1 MAIIEF
7 KQYDIGNNIDFL
19 NKFLVK
25 ASQDRFE
32 LRKAKNGVYYLYDY
46 DDREIIRNKIE
57 IKDILDNQ
65 FLENFC
71 NKEDYKRIEN
81 ILRGANV
88 L

>member
-7 KQYDIGNNIDFL
+7 KQYDINNNIDFL

-71 NKEDYKRIEN
+71 NKEDYKRIEKIFKEVN
-81 ILRGANV
+81 IL
-88 L
+88 